1 MQMTIIHS
9 ATHLKVVHQTKKP
22 TKGCRLQVVYRKE
35 EAPLLF
41 LTIA

>member
-9 ATHLKVVHQTKKP
+9 STHLKVVHQTKRP
-22 TKGCRLQVVYRKE
+22 TNNYDLQVVYRK
-35 EAPLLF
+35 AANPLLY